1 MLKFLA
7 VQNFALIEHLEVE
20 FQQGLN
26 LITGET
32 GSGKSILVDAVG
44 LLAGERASQDMVRQ
58 GFEKAKIEGIFNIT
72 PQHPVR
78 SRLEEAGIP
87 LEHQEVMIR
96 REISSS
102 GNNKVFINGVL
113 STQGLLSQ
121 LGVFLADIHGQHEQ
135 QRLLDPSVPLEFL
148 DVFGDNGSLLD
159 PVSELFLKLRH
170 LRSEIRHRQATERE
184 RQERLK
190 TLEFQISDI
199 QKLQLGPGLDVELEE
214 ERRLLSSA
222 KQRLQSS
229 QEGYQILYEREGST
243 LALLDQVQKNVET
256 LGTSDAGLGPLAERI
271 RDLRYQL
278 EEVAYHLRDYS
289 EKIEFNPNRLEALEE
304 RLAEIQKA
312 RRKYDRGVDDMLSYL
327 GEIQEEVQQLNAG
340 EAELT
345 DLSRHEQQLLE
356 QYHEEAGR
364 LSQKRQRDAQAL
376 SQRMQTELGELN
388 MQETV
393 FHVEITVAEEATER
407 GIDSVGFLM
416 SPNLGEEPRPLARA
430 ASGGELSRVVLA
442 LKSIVTL
449 EDYPKTLVFDEVDAG
464 IGGRVASS
472 IGEKLA
478 RLAAQHQVF
487 CVTHLP
493 QIACRA
499 SQHFHVDKHQ
509 SGQRTIIEIQSLGT
523 EARVEEIARMM
534 AGQSVTETT
543 RRHAR
548 ELLDRRQPR
557 KGKKTQVRSLTT
569 WAPFLVSLFLI

>member
-7 VQNFALIEHLEVE
+7 VQNFALIENLEVE
-20 FQQGLN
+20 FQHGLN
-26 LITGET
+26 IITGET
-32 GSGKSILVDAVG
+32 GSGKSILIDAVG

-72 PQHPVR
+72 LQHPVR
-78 SRLEEAGIP
+78 AQLEKVGIP
-87 LEHQEVMIR
+87 LEDQEVVIR

-121 LGVFLADIHGQHEQ
+121 LGVLLADIHGQHEQ
-135 QRLLDPSVPLEFL
+135 QRLLDPNVQHEYL
-148 DVFGDNGSLLD
+148 DVFGDNGAFLD
-159 PVSELFLKLRH
+159 PVSKLFFKLQH
-170 LRSEIRHRQATERE
+170 VRSELRLRQASERE

-199 QKLQLGPGLDVELEE
+199 QRLQLSPGLDVDLEE

-222 KQRLQSS
+222 EQRLQSS
-229 QEGYQILYEREGST
+229 QQAYEVLYEQEGST

-256 LGTSDAGLGPLAERI
+256 LGTSDADLEPLGERI

-278 EEVAYHLRDYS
+278 EEVAYYLRDYS
-289 EKIEFNPNRLEALEE
+289 EKIKFTPNRLEALEE
-304 RLAEIQKA
+304 QLAEIQKA
-312 RRKYDRGVDDMLSYL
+312 RRKYDRGVDDMLNYCV
-327 GEIQEEVQQLNAG
+327 EIQEEVQQLTAG

-345 DLSRHEQQLLE
+345 DLSRKEQQLSE
-356 QYHEEAGR
+356 QYREQAGQ
-364 LSQKRQRDAQAL
+364 LSQKRSRDAQAL
-376 SQRMQTELGELN
+376 SRRMQTELGELN

-393 FHVEITVAEEATER
+393 FHVKIITTGEVTER
-407 GIDSVGFLM
+407 GIDWVEFLI
-416 SPNLGEEPRPLARA
+416 SPNLGEKPRPLVRT

-449 EDYPKTLVFDEVDAG
+449 ENYPKTLVFDEVDAG

-499 SQHFHVDKHQ
+499 SQHFHVEKSQ
-509 SGQRTIIEIQSLGT
+509 SDQRTIVKIQSLGT

-534 AGQSVTETT
+534 AGKSVTETT

-548 ELLDRRQPR
+548 ELLDLRQPR
-557 KGKKTQVRSLTT
+557 KGEEAHV
-569 WAPFLVSLFLI
+569 

>member
-7 VQNFALIEHLEVE
+7 VQNFALIENLEVE
-20 FQQGLN
+20 FQHGLN
-26 LITGET
+26 IITGET
-32 GSGKSILVDAVG
+32 GSGKSILIDAVG

-72 PQHPVR
+72 LQHPVR
-78 SRLEEAGIP
+78 AQLEKVGIP
-87 LEHQEVMIR
+87 LEDQEVVIR

-135 QRLLDPSVPLEFL
+135 QRLLDPNVQHEYL
-148 DVFGDNGSLLD
+148 DVFGDNGAFLD
-159 PVSELFLKLRH
+159 PVSKLFFKLQH
-170 LRSEIRHRQATERE
+170 VRSELRLRQASERE

-199 QKLQLGPGLDVELEE
+199 QRLQLSPGLDVDLEE

-222 KQRLQSS
+222 EQRLQSS
-229 QEGYQILYEREGST
+229 QQAYEILYEQEGST

-256 LGTSDAGLGPLAERI
+256 LGTSDADLEPLGERI

-278 EEVAYHLRDYS
+278 EEVAYYLRDYS
-289 EKIEFNPNRLEALEE
+289 EKIKFTPNRLEALEE
-304 RLAEIQKA
+304 QLAEIQKA
-312 RRKYDRGVDDMLSYL
+312 RRKYDRGVDDMLNYCV
-327 GEIQEEVQQLNAG
+327 EIQEEVQQLTAG

-345 DLSRHEQQLLE
+345 NLSRKEQQLSE
-356 QYHEEAGR
+356 QYREQAGQ
-364 LSQKRQRDAQAL
+364 LSQKRSRDAQAL
-376 SQRMQTELGELN
+376 SRRMQTELGELN

-393 FHVEITVAEEATER
+393 FHVKIITTGEVTER
-407 GIDSVGFLM
+407 GIDWVEFLI
-416 SPNLGEEPRPLARA
+416 SPNLGEKPRPLVRI

-449 EDYPKTLVFDEVDAG
+449 ENYPKTLVFDEVDAG

-499 SQHFHVDKHQ
+499 SQHFHVEKSQ
-509 SGQRTIIEIQSLGT
+509 SDQRTIVRIQSLGT

-534 AGQSVTETT
+534 AGKSVTETT

-548 ELLDRRQPR
+548 ELLDLRQPR
-557 KGKKTQVRSLTT
+557 KGEEAHV
-569 WAPFLVSLFLI
+569 